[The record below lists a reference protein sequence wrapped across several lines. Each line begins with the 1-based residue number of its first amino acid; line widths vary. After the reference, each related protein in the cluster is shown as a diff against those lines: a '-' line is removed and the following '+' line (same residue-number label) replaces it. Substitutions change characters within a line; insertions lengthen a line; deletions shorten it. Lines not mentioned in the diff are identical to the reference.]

1 MSPEVLV
8 HVDMSGQEIE
18 AGDYVVTGPDAELA
32 KELQQ
37 LTGLWKEEME
47 DVRTDCTLYEWLV
60 PNLGFFTCILVRV
73 FLCCTSR
80 RSLFYLVGHSGIV
93 GHV

>member
-47 DVRTDCTLYEWLV
+47 DVRAGCRLYEWLV
-60 PNLGFFTCILVRV
+60 PNLGFFKLHLGTRF
-73 FLCCTSR
+73 FLCVLYIAA
-80 RSLFYLVGHSGIV
+80 LFV
-93 GHV
+93 